1 MLMLLIL
8 GSRPFKSNVV
18 LNIIKASSLKLPF
31 AII

>member
-1 MLMLLIL
+1 MPLIL

-18 LNIIKASSLKLPF
+18 PSIVKAFLLELPF